1 MNNSTVDYKVAQET
15 AVLRADYRFLPAIL
29 GRSLFMKVLNYVRST
44 GFSALD
50 LSPRFVNGISS
61 RSFDRLAGSSDPL
74 ADSRPEES
82 ATLPVPS
89 QASNSSL
96 IFKYRPTS
104 GRGEGGDR
112 DRVPRNF
119 NDVRGLRLRWLSVT
133 PLDSLINRSLS
144 VREVSLKRN

>member
-74 ADSRPEES
+74 ADSR
-82 ATLPVPS
+82 
-89 QASNSSL
+89 
-96 IFKYRPTS
+96 
-104 GRGEGGDR
+104 GRGAIAIAFREISTMFAAFDSVGS
-112 DRVPRNF
+112 PL
-119 NDVRGLRLRWLSVT
+119 LRSIL
-133 PLDSLINRSLS
+133 
-144 VREVSLKRN
+144 